1 MAFKILNDEEIS
13 LLTDEQVE
21 CYQKELKIYKQREA
35 FVEKLTKLENAEIK
49 PYKPNL
55 KSIDIIREI
64 EFAPFI
70 SPERQKL
77 SLKPMQKPELPDD
90 LIGKASEKI
99 NVSAVIKSN
108 SLLKEQ
114 ISFNQELF
122 SKADNFKCYEQKQYI
137 LPEFSK
143 PIIPDATF
151 TRLENVLS
159 TPIQIKK
166 PAELK
171 LQSFI
176 VPVKNN
182 VTLSKAAMPEF
193 KAGVFVKPETP
204 KLDFAVNAKPKTVI
218 KPFEKNEFTL
228 KAFPE
233 VQKINVNMPTFQQPE
248 RNKPN
253 ISVNVRSDFKI
264 GAFKMPEIAVADL
277 PQIRKADVKIGSF
290 QPPVQPKLDIKLN
303 TVPDVE
309 VKGFEKPEFESV
321 SIPVI
326 RKPNVSHIEFHAP
339 EKREI
344 KLSAVAKPSINV
356 KPFKKPQDIKTE
368 LPELPK
374 VNINI
379 GSFTKPQ
386 EIKPKLNAQIQ
397 PFKPITNFE
406 KPESSRPELSDIKVC
421 KGFETGTE
429 AQDILSMLNKETA
442 L

>member
-99 NVSAVIKSN
+99 NISEVIKSN
-108 SLLKEQ
+108 AVLKEQ
-114 ISFNQELF
+114 IGFNHKLF
-122 SKADNFKCYEQKQYI
+122 SKANNFKCYEQKQYV
-137 LPEFSK
+137 LHKLSK
-143 PIIPDATF
+143 PVIPDTTF
-151 TRLENVLS
+151 TRLENVLLK
-159 TPIQIKK
+159 PVNIKK
-166 PAELK
+166 TAK
-171 LQSFI
+171 LNLHEFI
-176 VPVKNN
+176 APEKNK
-182 VTLSKAAMPEF
+182 VVLSKAEISKIKIGAFVPPE
-193 KAGVFVKPETP
+193 KP
-204 KLDFAVNAKPKTVI
+204 KLDFAVNAKPEI
-218 KPFEKNEFTL
+218 TL

-233 VQKINVNMPTFQQPE
+233 VQKINVNMSTFQQPE

-264 GAFKMPEIAVADL
+264 GAFKIPEIAVADL
-277 PQIRKADVKIGSF
+277 PQIRKAEVEIGSF

-309 VKGFEKPEFESV
+309 VKGFEKPEFEAV
-321 SIPVI
+321 KLPVI
-326 RKPNVSHIEFHAP
+326 RKPDVSHIEFHAP

-368 LPELPK
+368 LPEFPK

-386 EIKPKLNAQIQ
+386 EIIPKLNAKVKT
-397 PFKPITNFE
+397 FKPITNFK
-406 KPESSRPELSDIKVC
+406 KPELSRPELSDIKVC

>member
-1 MAFKILNDEEIS
+1 MAFKILNEEELS
-13 LLTDEQVE
+13 LLTDEQIA
-21 CYQKELKIYKQREA
+21 CYQKELDIYKQREA

-70 SPERQKL
+70 SPEQKRL
-77 SLKPMQKPELPDD
+77 NMKPMQKPELPDD

-99 NVSAVIKSN
+99 NISEVIKSN
-108 SLLKEQ
+108 AVLKEQ
-114 ISFNQELF
+114 IGFNHKLF
-122 SKADNFKCYEQKQYI
+122 SKANNFKCYEQKQYI

-143 PIIPDATF
+143 PVIPDAAF
-151 TRLENVLS
+151 TKLENVLS
-159 TPIQIKK
+159 NPVQIKK

-176 VPVKNN
+176 APVKNN
-182 VTLSKAAMPEF
+182 VTLSKLAMPEF
-193 KAGVFVKPETP
+193 KAGVFVKPEAP
-204 KLDFAVNAKPKTVI
+204 KLDFAVNAKPETVI
-218 KPFEKNEFTL
+218 KPFKKPEFTL
-228 KAFPE
+228 KAFLK
-233 VQKINVNMPTFQQPE
+233 VQKVNVNMPTFRQPE

-264 GAFKMPEIAVADL
+264 GAFKISEIAVADL
-277 PQIRKADVKIGSF
+277 PQIRKAEVEIGSF

-303 TVPDVE
+303 FVSDVE
-309 VKGFEKPEFESV
+309 VKAFEKPEFEAV
-321 SIPVI
+321 KLPMI
-326 RKPNVSHIEFHAP
+326 RKPDVSRIEFHAP
-339 EKREI
+339 EKRELR
-344 KLSAVAKPSINV
+344 LSAIAKPSINV

-368 LPELPK
+368 LPEFPK

-386 EIKPKLNAQIQ
+386 EIIPKLNAKVKT
-397 PFKPITNFE
+397 FKPITNFK
-406 KPESSRPELSDIKVC
+406 KPELSRPELSDIKVC

-429 AQDILSMLNKETA
+429 AQDILSMLNKETT

>member
-99 NVSAVIKSN
+99 NISEVIKSN
-108 SLLKEQ
+108 AVLKEQ
-114 ISFNQELF
+114 IGFNHKLF
-122 SKADNFKCYEQKQYI
+122 SKANNFKCYEQKQYV
-137 LPEFSK
+137 LHKLSK
-143 PIIPDATF
+143 PVIPDTTF
-151 TRLENVLS
+151 TRLENVLLK
-159 TPIQIKK
+159 PVNIKK
-166 PAELK
+166 TAK
-171 LQSFI
+171 LNLHEFI
-176 VPVKNN
+176 APEKNK
-182 VTLSKAAMPEF
+182 VVLSKAEISKIKIGAFVPPE
-193 KAGVFVKPETP
+193 KP
-204 KLDFAVNAKPKTVI
+204 KLDFAVNAKPETVI
-218 KPFEKNEFTL
+218 KPFEKPEFTL
-228 KAFPE
+228 KAFLE
-233 VQKINVNMPTFQQPE
+233 VQKVNVNMPTFRQPK
-248 RNKPN
+248 RNKPD
-253 ISVNVRSDFKI
+253 ISVNVKSDFKI
-264 GAFKMPEIAVADL
+264 RTFKTPETTVADL
-277 PQIRKADVKIGSF
+277 PQIRKAEVEIGSF

-303 TVPDVE
+303 FVSDVE
-309 VKGFEKPEFESV
+309 VKAFEKPEFEALKL
-321 SIPVI
+321 PMI
-326 RKPNVSHIEFHAP
+326 RKPDVSRIEFHAP
-339 EKREI
+339 EKRDL
-344 KLSAVAKPSINV
+344 KLSAIAKPSINV

-368 LPELPK
+368 LPEFPK

-386 EIKPKLNAQIQ
+386 EIIPKLNAKVKT
-397 PFKPITNFE
+397 FKPITNFK
-406 KPESSRPELSDIKVC
+406 KPELSRPELSDIKVC

>member
-21 CYQKELKIYKQREA
+21 CYQKELKIYKEREA

-70 SPERQKL
+70 SPERERL
-77 SLKPMQKPELPDD
+77 NMKPMQKPELPDD

-99 NVSAVIKSN
+99 NISEVIKSN
-108 SLLKEQ
+108 AVLKEQ
-114 ISFNQELF
+114 ISFNHKLF
-122 SKADNFKCYEQKQYI
+122 SKVNNFKCYEQKQYI

-143 PIIPDATF
+143 PVIPDATF

-176 VPVKNN
+176 APVKNN

-193 KAGVFVKPETP
+193 KTGVIVKPEAP

-218 KPFEKNEFTL
+218 KPFEKTEFTL

-277 PQIRKADVKIGSF
+277 PQIRKADVEIGSF

-326 RKPNVSHIEFHAP
+326 RKPDVSHIEFHAP

-386 EIKPKLNAQIQ
+386 EIKPKLNAQIK
-397 PFKPITNFE
+397 PFKPITNFKKTE
-406 KPESSRPELSDIKVC
+406 LSRPELSDIKVC

>member
-21 CYQKELKIYKQREA
+21 YYQKELKIYKQREA

-143 PIIPDATF
+143 PVIPDATF

-176 VPVKNN
+176 APVKNN

-193 KAGVFVKPETP
+193 KTGVFVKPEAP

-218 KPFEKNEFTL
+218 KPFEKTEFTL

-277 PQIRKADVKIGSF
+277 PQIRKAEVEIGSF

-309 VKGFEKPEFESV
+309 VKGFEKPEFEAV
-321 SIPVI
+321 KLPVI
-326 RKPNVSHIEFHAP
+326 RKPDVSHIEFHAP

-368 LPELPK
+368 LPEFPK

-386 EIKPKLNAQIQ
+386 EIIPKLNAKVKT
-397 PFKPITNFE
+397 FKPITNFK
-406 KPESSRPELSDIKVC
+406 KPELSRPELSDIKVC

>member
-35 FVEKLTKLENAEIK
+35 FVEKLTKLENEEIK

-70 SPERQKL
+70 SPERKRL
-77 SLKPMQKPELPDD
+77 NMKPMQKPELPDD

-99 NVSAVIKSN
+99 NISEVIKSN
-108 SLLKEQ
+108 AVLKEQ
-114 ISFNQELF
+114 IGFNHKLF
-122 SKADNFKCYEQKQYI
+122 SKVNNFKCYEQKQYI

-143 PIIPDATF
+143 PVIPDATF
-151 TRLENVLS
+151 TKLENVLS
-159 TPIQIKK
+159 NPVQIKK

-176 VPVKNN
+176 APVKNN
-182 VTLSKAAMPEF
+182 VTLSKVAMPEF
-193 KAGVFVKPETP
+193 KAGVFVKPEAP
-204 KLDFAVNAKPKTVI
+204 KLDFAVNAKPETVI
-218 KPFEKNEFTL
+218 KPFEKPEFTL
-228 KAFPE
+228 KAFLK
-233 VQKINVNMPTFQQPE
+233 VQKVNVNMPTFRQPE

-253 ISVNVRSDFKI
+253 ISVNVKSDFKI
-264 GAFKMPEIAVADL
+264 GAFKIPEIAVADL
-277 PQIRKADVKIGSF
+277 PQIRKAEVEIGSF

-303 TVPDVE
+303 FVSDVE
-309 VKGFEKPEFESV
+309 VKAFEKPEFEAV
-321 SIPVI
+321 KLPMI
-326 RKPNVSHIEFHAP
+326 RKPDVSRIEFHAP
-339 EKREI
+339 EKREL
-344 KLSAVAKPSINV
+344 KLSAIAKPSINV

-368 LPELPK
+368 LPEFPK

-386 EIKPKLNAQIQ
+386 EIIPKLNAKVKT
-397 PFKPITNFE
+397 FKPITNFK
-406 KPESSRPELSDIKVC
+406 KPELSRPELSDIKVC

-429 AQDILSMLNKETA
+429 AQDILSMLNKETT

>member
-99 NVSAVIKSN
+99 NISEVIKSN
-108 SLLKEQ
+108 AVLKEQ
-114 ISFNQELF
+114 IGFNHKLF
-122 SKADNFKCYEQKQYI
+122 SKANNFKCYEQKQYI

-143 PIIPDATF
+143 PVIPDATF
-151 TRLENVLS
+151 TKLENVHS
-159 TPIQIKK
+159 NPVQIKK

-176 VPVKNN
+176 APVKNN
-182 VTLSKAAMPEF
+182 VTLSKVAMPEF
-193 KAGVFVKPETP
+193 KAGVFVKPEAP
-204 KLDFAVNAKPKTVI
+204 KLDFAVNAKPETVI
-218 KPFEKNEFTL
+218 KPFEKPEFTL

-233 VQKINVNMPTFQQPE
+233 VQKINVNMSTFQQPE

-264 GAFKMPEIAVADL
+264 GAFKIPEIAVADL
-277 PQIRKADVKIGSF
+277 PQIRKADVEIGSF

-309 VKGFEKPEFESV
+309 VKGFEKPEFEAV
-321 SIPVI
+321 KLPVI
-326 RKPNVSHIEFHAP
+326 RKPDVNHIEFHAP

-368 LPELPK
+368 LPEFPK

-386 EIKPKLNAQIQ
+386 EIIPKLNAKVKT
-397 PFKPITNFE
+397 FKPITNFK
-406 KPESSRPELSDIKVC
+406 KPELSRPELSDIKVC

-429 AQDILSMLNKETA
+429 AQDILSMLKKETT

>member
-21 CYQKELKIYKQREA
+21 CYQKELKIYKQRED

-70 SPERQKL
+70 SPERKRL
-77 SLKPMQKPELPDD
+77 NMKPMQKPELPDD

-99 NVSAVIKSN
+99 NISEVIKSN
-108 SLLKEQ
+108 AVLKEQ
-114 ISFNQELF
+114 IGFNHKLF
-122 SKADNFKCYEQKQYI
+122 SKANNFKCYEQKQYI

-143 PIIPDATF
+143 PVIPDATF
-151 TRLENVLS
+151 TKLENVLS
-159 TPIQIKK
+159 NPVQIKK

-176 VPVKNN
+176 APVKNN
-182 VTLSKAAMPEF
+182 VTLSKLAMPEF
-193 KAGVFVKPETP
+193 KAGVFVKPEAP
-204 KLDFAVNAKPKTVI
+204 KLDFAVNAKPETVI
-218 KPFEKNEFTL
+218 KPFEKPEFTL
-228 KAFPE
+228 KAFLK
-233 VQKINVNMPTFQQPE
+233 VQKVNVNMPTFRQPE

-264 GAFKMPEIAVADL
+264 GAFKIPEIAVADL
-277 PQIRKADVKIGSF
+277 PQIRKAEVEIGSF
-290 QPPVQPKLDIKLN
+290 QPPVQPKLDIKLIF
-303 TVPDVE
+303 VSDVE
-309 VKGFEKPEFESV
+309 VKAFEKPEFEAV
-321 SIPVI
+321 KLPMI
-326 RKPNVSHIEFHAP
+326 RKPDVSRIEFHAP
-339 EKREI
+339 EKREL
-344 KLSAVAKPSINV
+344 KLSAIAKPSINV

-368 LPELPK
+368 LPEFPK

-386 EIKPKLNAQIQ
+386 EIKPKLNAQIK
-397 PFKPITNFE
+397 PFKPITNFK
-406 KPESSRPELSDIKVC
+406 KPELSRPELSDIKVC

>member
-21 CYQKELKIYKQREA
+21 CYQKELEIYKQRED

-64 EFAPFI
+64 EFAHFI
-70 SPERQKL
+70 SPERKRL
-77 SLKPMQKPELPDD
+77 NMKPMQKPELPDD

-99 NVSAVIKSN
+99 NISEVIKSN
-108 SLLKEQ
+108 AVLKEQ
-114 ISFNQELF
+114 IGFNHKLF
-122 SKADNFKCYEQKQYI
+122 SKANNFKCYEQKQYI

-143 PIIPDATF
+143 PVIPDATF
-151 TRLENVLS
+151 TKLENVLS
-159 TPIQIKK
+159 NPVQIKK

-176 VPVKNN
+176 APVKNN
-182 VTLSKAAMPEF
+182 VTLSKVAMPEF
-193 KAGVFVKPETP
+193 KAGVFVKPEAP
-204 KLDFAVNAKPKTVI
+204 KLDFAVNAKPETVI
-218 KPFEKNEFTL
+218 KPFEKPEFTL
-228 KAFPE
+228 KAFLE
-233 VQKINVNMPTFQQPE
+233 VQKVNVNMPTFRQLE

-264 GAFKMPEIAVADL
+264 GAFKIPEIAVADL
-277 PQIRKADVKIGSF
+277 PQIRKAEVEIGSF

-303 TVPDVE
+303 FVSDVE
-309 VKGFEKPEFESV
+309 VKAFEKPEFEAV
-321 SIPVI
+321 KLPMI
-326 RKPNVSHIEFHAP
+326 RKPDVSRIEFHAP
-339 EKREI
+339 EKREL
-344 KLSAVAKPSINV
+344 KLSAIAKPSINV

-368 LPELPK
+368 LPEFPK

-386 EIKPKLNAQIQ
+386 EIIPKLNAKVKT
-397 PFKPITNFE
+397 FKPITNFK
-406 KPESSRPELSDIKVC
+406 KPELSRPELSDIKVC

>member
-99 NVSAVIKSN
+99 NISEVIKSN
-108 SLLKEQ
+108 AVLKEQ
-114 ISFNQELF
+114 IGFNHKLF
-122 SKADNFKCYEQKQYI
+122 SKANNFKCYEQKQYI

-143 PIIPDATF
+143 PVIPDATF
-151 TRLENVLS
+151 TKLENVLS
-159 TPIQIKK
+159 NPVQIKK

-176 VPVKNN
+176 APVKNN
-182 VTLSKAAMPEF
+182 VTLSKVAMPEF
-193 KAGVFVKPETP
+193 KAGVFVKPEAP
-204 KLDFAVNAKPKTVI
+204 KLDFAVNAKPETVI
-218 KPFEKNEFTL
+218 KPFEKPEFTL

-233 VQKINVNMPTFQQPE
+233 VQKINVNMSTFQQPE

-264 GAFKMPEIAVADL
+264 GAFKIPEIAVADL
-277 PQIRKADVKIGSF
+277 PQIRKADVEIGSF

-309 VKGFEKPEFESV
+309 VKGFEKPEFEAV
-321 SIPVI
+321 KLPVI
-326 RKPNVSHIEFHAP
+326 RKPDVNHIE
-339 EKREI
+339 
-344 KLSAVAKPSINV
+344 LSAVAKPSINV

-368 LPELPK
+368 LPEFPK

-386 EIKPKLNAQIQ
+386 EIIPKLNAKVKT
-397 PFKPITNFE
+397 FKPITNFK
-406 KPESSRPELSDIKVC
+406 KPELSRPELSDIKAC

-429 AQDILSMLNKETA
+429 AQDILSMLKKETT

>member
-21 CYQKELKIYKQREA
+21 CYQKELEIYKQRED

-64 EFAPFI
+64 EFAHFI
-70 SPERQKL
+70 SPERKRL
-77 SLKPMQKPELPDD
+77 NMKPMQKPELPDD

-99 NVSAVIKSN
+99 NISEVIKSN
-108 SLLKEQ
+108 AVLKEQ
-114 ISFNQELF
+114 IGFNHKLF
-122 SKADNFKCYEQKQYI
+122 SKANNFKCYEQKQYI

-143 PIIPDATF
+143 PVIPDATF
-151 TRLENVLS
+151 TKLENVLS
-159 TPIQIKK
+159 NPVQIKK
-166 PAELK
+166 PAELN
-171 LQSFI
+171 LHEFI
-176 VPVKNN
+176 APKKNK
-182 VTLSKAAMPEF
+182 VVLSKAEISKIKIGAFVPPE
-193 KAGVFVKPETP
+193 KP
-204 KLDFAVNAKPKTVI
+204 KLDFAVNAKPETVI
-218 KPFEKNEFTL
+218 KPFEKTEFTL

-233 VQKINVNMPTFQQPE
+233 VQKINVNMSTFQQPE

-264 GAFKMPEIAVADL
+264 GAFKIPEIAVADL
-277 PQIRKADVKIGSF
+277 PQIRKADVEIGSF

-309 VKGFEKPEFESV
+309 VKGFEKPEFEAV
-321 SIPVI
+321 KLPVI
-326 RKPNVSHIEFHAP
+326 RKPDVSHIEFHAP

-368 LPELPK
+368 LPEFPK

-386 EIKPKLNAQIQ
+386 EIKSKLNAQIK
-397 PFKPITNFE
+397 PFKPITNFK
-406 KPESSRPELSDIKVC
+406 KPELSRPELSDIKVC

>member
-21 CYQKELKIYKQREA
+21 CYQKELKIYKQRED

-70 SPERQKL
+70 SPERKRL
-77 SLKPMQKPELPDD
+77 NMKPMQKPELPDD

-99 NVSAVIKSN
+99 NISEVIKSN
-108 SLLKEQ
+108 AVLKEQ
-114 ISFNQELF
+114 IGFNHKLF
-122 SKADNFKCYEQKQYI
+122 SKANNFKCYEQKQYI

-143 PIIPDATF
+143 PVIPDATF
-151 TRLENVLS
+151 TKLENVLS
-159 TPIQIKK
+159 NPVQIKK

-176 VPVKNN
+176 APVKNN
-182 VTLSKAAMPEF
+182 VTLSKLAMPEF
-193 KAGVFVKPETP
+193 KAGVFVKPEAP
-204 KLDFAVNAKPKTVI
+204 KLDFAVNAKPETVI
-218 KPFEKNEFTL
+218 KPFEKPEFTL
-228 KAFPE
+228 KAFLK
-233 VQKINVNMPTFQQPE
+233 VQKVNVNMPTFRQPE

-264 GAFKMPEIAVADL
+264 GAFKIPEIAVADL
-277 PQIRKADVKIGSF
+277 PQIRKAEVEIGSF
-290 QPPVQPKLDIKLN
+290 QPPVQPKLDIKLIF
-303 TVPDVE
+303 VSDVE
-309 VKGFEKPEFESV
+309 VKAFEKPEFEAV
-321 SIPVI
+321 KLPMI
-326 RKPNVSHIEFHAP
+326 RKPDVSRIEFHAP
-339 EKREI
+339 EKREL
-344 KLSAVAKPSINV
+344 KLSAIAKPSINV

-368 LPELPK
+368 LPEFPK

-386 EIKPKLNAQIQ
+386 EIIPKLNAKVKT
-397 PFKPITNFE
+397 FKPITNFK
-406 KPESSRPELSDIKVC
+406 KPELSRPELSDIKVC

-429 AQDILSMLNKETA
+429 AQDILSMLNKETT

>member
-35 FVEKLTKLENAEIK
+35 FVEKLTKLENEEIK

-70 SPERQKL
+70 SPERKRL
-77 SLKPMQKPELPDD
+77 NMKPMQKPELPDD

-99 NVSAVIKSN
+99 NISEVIKSN
-108 SLLKEQ
+108 AVLKEQ
-114 ISFNQELF
+114 ISFNHKLF
-122 SKADNFKCYEQKQYI
+122 SKVNNFKCYEQKQYI

-143 PIIPDATF
+143 PVIPDATF
-151 TRLENVLS
+151 NKLENVLS
-159 TPIQIKK
+159 NPVQIKK

-176 VPVKNN
+176 APVKNN
-182 VTLSKAAMPEF
+182 VTLSKVAMPEF
-193 KAGVFVKPETP
+193 KAGVFVKPEAP
-204 KLDFAVNAKPKTVI
+204 KLDFAVNAKPETVI
-218 KPFEKNEFTL
+218 KPFEKPEFTL
-228 KAFPE
+228 KAFLK
-233 VQKINVNMPTFQQPE
+233 VQKVNVNMPTFRQPE

-253 ISVNVRSDFKI
+253 ISVNVKSDFKI
-264 GAFKMPEIAVADL
+264 GAFKIPEIAVADL
-277 PQIRKADVKIGSF
+277 PQIRKAEVEIGSF

-303 TVPDVE
+303 FVSDVE
-309 VKGFEKPEFESV
+309 VKAFEKPEFEAV
-321 SIPVI
+321 KLPMI
-326 RKPNVSHIEFHAP
+326 RKPDVSRIEFHAP
-339 EKREI
+339 EKREL
-344 KLSAVAKPSINV
+344 KLSAIAKPSINV

-368 LPELPK
+368 LPEFPK

-386 EIKPKLNAQIQ
+386 EIIPKLNAKVKT
-397 PFKPITNFE
+397 FKPITNFK
-406 KPESSRPELSDIKVC
+406 KPELSRPELSDIKVC

-429 AQDILSMLNKETA
+429 AQDILSMLNKETT

>member
-99 NVSAVIKSN
+99 NISEVIKSN
-108 SLLKEQ
+108 AVLKEQ
-114 ISFNQELF
+114 IGFNHKLF
-122 SKADNFKCYEQKQYI
+122 SKANNFKCYEQKQYV
-137 LPEFSK
+137 LHKLSK
-143 PIIPDATF
+143 PVIPDTTF
-151 TRLENVLS
+151 TRLENVLLK
-159 TPIQIKK
+159 PVNIKK
-166 PAELK
+166 TAK
-171 LQSFI
+171 LNLHEFI
-176 VPVKNN
+176 APEKNK
-182 VTLSKAAMPEF
+182 VVLSKAEISKIKIGAFVPPE
-193 KAGVFVKPETP
+193 KP
-204 KLDFAVNAKPKTVI
+204 KLDFAVNAKPETVI
-218 KPFEKNEFTL
+218 KPFEKTEFTL

-233 VQKINVNMPTFQQPE
+233 VQKINVNMSTFQQPE

-264 GAFKMPEIAVADL
+264 GAFKIPEIAVADL
-277 PQIRKADVKIGSF
+277 PQIRKADVEIGSF

-309 VKGFEKPEFESV
+309 VKGFEKPD
-321 SIPVI
+321 
-326 RKPNVSHIEFHAP
+326 VSHIEFHAP

-368 LPELPK
+368 LPEFPK

-386 EIKPKLNAQIQ
+386 EIIPKLNAKVKT
-397 PFKPITNFE
+397 FKPITNFK
-406 KPESSRPELSDIKVC
+406 KPELSRPELSDIKVC

>member
-99 NVSAVIKSN
+99 NISEVIKSN
-108 SLLKEQ
+108 AVLKEQ
-114 ISFNQELF
+114 IGFNHKLF
-122 SKADNFKCYEQKQYI
+122 SKANNFKCYEQKQYV
-137 LPEFSK
+137 LHKLSK
-143 PIIPDATF
+143 PVIPDTTF
-151 TRLENVLS
+151 TRLENVLLK
-159 TPIQIKK
+159 PVNIKK
-166 PAELK
+166 TAK
-171 LQSFI
+171 LNLHEFI
-176 VPVKNN
+176 APEKNK
-182 VTLSKAAMPEF
+182 V
-193 KAGVFVKPETP
+193 
-204 KLDFAVNAKPKTVI
+204 VNAKPETVI
-218 KPFEKNEFTL
+218 KPFEKPEFTL
-228 KAFPE
+228 KAFLE
-233 VQKINVNMPTFQQPE
+233 VQKVNVNMPTFRQPK
-248 RNKPN
+248 RNKPD
-253 ISVNVRSDFKI
+253 ISVNVKSDFKI
-264 GAFKMPEIAVADL
+264 RTFKTPETTVADL
-277 PQIRKADVKIGSF
+277 PQIRKAEVEIGSF

-303 TVPDVE
+303 FVSDVE
-309 VKGFEKPEFESV
+309 VKAFEKPEFEAV
-321 SIPVI
+321 KLPMI
-326 RKPNVSHIEFHAP
+326 RKPDVSRIEFHAP
-339 EKREI
+339 EKREL
-344 KLSAVAKPSINV
+344 KLSAIAKPSINV

-368 LPELPK
+368 LPEFPK

-386 EIKPKLNAQIQ
+386 EIIPKLNAKVKT
-397 PFKPITNFE
+397 FKPITNF
-406 KPESSRPELSDIKVC
+406 KKPELSRPDLSDRKVC

>member
-1 MAFKILNDEEIS
+1 MACKILNDEEIS

-35 FVEKLTKLENAEIK
+35 FVEKLTKLENEEIK

-70 SPERQKL
+70 SPERKRL
-77 SLKPMQKPELPDD
+77 NMKPMQKPELPDD

-99 NVSAVIKSN
+99 NISEVIKSN
-108 SLLKEQ
+108 AVLKEQ
-114 ISFNQELF
+114 ISFNHKLF
-122 SKADNFKCYEQKQYI
+122 SKVNNFKCYEQKQYI

-143 PIIPDATF
+143 PVIPDATF
-151 TRLENVLS
+151 NKLENVLS
-159 TPIQIKK
+159 NPVQIKK

-176 VPVKNN
+176 APVKNN
-182 VTLSKAAMPEF
+182 VTLSKVAMPEF
-193 KAGVFVKPETP
+193 KAGVFVKPEAP
-204 KLDFAVNAKPKTVI
+204 KLDFAVNAKPETVI
-218 KPFEKNEFTL
+218 KPFEKPEFTL
-228 KAFPE
+228 KAFLK
-233 VQKINVNMPTFQQPE
+233 VQKVNVNMPTFRQPE

-253 ISVNVRSDFKI
+253 ISVNVKSDFKI
-264 GAFKMPEIAVADL
+264 GAFKIPEIAVADL
-277 PQIRKADVKIGSF
+277 PQIRKAEVEIGSF

-303 TVPDVE
+303 FVSDVE
-309 VKGFEKPEFESV
+309 VKAFEKPEFEAV
-321 SIPVI
+321 KLPMI
-326 RKPNVSHIEFHAP
+326 RKPDVSRIEFHAP
-339 EKREI
+339 EKREL
-344 KLSAVAKPSINV
+344 KLSAIAKPSINV

-368 LPELPK
+368 LPEFPK

-386 EIKPKLNAQIQ
+386 EIIPKLNAKVKT
-397 PFKPITNFE
+397 FKPITNFK
-406 KPESSRPELSDIKVC
+406 KPELSRPELSDIKVC

-429 AQDILSMLNKETA
+429 AQDILSMLNKETT

>member
-21 CYQKELKIYKQREA
+21 CYQKELKIYKEREA

-70 SPERQKL
+70 SPERERL
-77 SLKPMQKPELPDD
+77 NMKPMQKPELPDD

-99 NVSAVIKSN
+99 NISEVIKSN
-108 SLLKEQ
+108 AVLKEQ
-114 ISFNQELF
+114 ISFNHKLF
-122 SKADNFKCYEQKQYI
+122 SKVNNFKCYEQKQYI

-143 PIIPDATF
+143 PVIPDATF

-176 VPVKNN
+176 APVKNN

-193 KAGVFVKPETP
+193 KTGVFVKPEAP

-218 KPFEKNEFTL
+218 KPFEKTEFTL

-277 PQIRKADVKIGSF
+277 PQIRKADVEIGSF

-326 RKPNVSHIEFHAP
+326 RKPDVSHIEFHAP

-386 EIKPKLNAQIQ
+386 EIKPKLNAQIK
-397 PFKPITNFE
+397 PFKPITNFKKTE
-406 KPESSRPELSDIKVC
+406 LSRPELSDIKVC

>member
-1 MAFKILNDEEIS
+1 MAFRILNEEELS
-13 LLTDEQVE
+13 LLTDEQAE
-21 CYQKELKIYKQREA
+21 YYQKELEIYKQREA

-99 NVSAVIKSN
+99 NISEVIKSN
-108 SLLKEQ
+108 AVLKEQ
-114 ISFNQELF
+114 ISFNHKLF
-122 SKADNFKCYEQKQYI
+122 SKVNNFKCYEQKQYV
-137 LPEFSK
+137 LHKLSK
-143 PIIPDATF
+143 PVIPDTTF
-151 TRLENVLS
+151 TRLENVLLK
-159 TPIQIKK
+159 PVNIKK
-166 PAELK
+166 TAK
-171 LQSFI
+171 LNLHEFI
-176 VPVKNN
+176 APVKNN

-193 KAGVFVKPETP
+193 KAGVFVKPEAP
-204 KLDFAVNAKPKTVI
+204 KLDFAVNAKPETVI
-218 KPFEKNEFTL
+218 KPFEKTEFTL

-248 RNKPN
+248 RNKPY

-277 PQIRKADVKIGSF
+277 PQIRKADVEIGSF
-290 QPPVQPKLDIKLN
+290 QPPVQPKFDIKLN
-303 TVPDVE
+303 TVPDVK

-326 RKPNVSHIEFHAP
+326 RKPDVSHIEFHAP

-368 LPELPK
+368 LPEFPK

-386 EIKPKLNAQIQ
+386 EIKPKLNAQIK
-397 PFKPITNFE
+397 PFKPITNFKKTE
-406 KPESSRPELSDIKVC
+406 LSRPELSDIKVC

-429 AQDILSMLNKETA
+429 AQDILSMLNKETT

>member
-70 SPERQKL
+70 SPERKRL
-77 SLKPMQKPELPDD
+77 NMKPMQKPELPDD

-99 NVSAVIKSN
+99 NISEGIKSN
-108 SLLKEQ
+108 AVLKEQ
-114 ISFNQELF
+114 IGFNHKLF
-122 SKADNFKCYEQKQYI
+122 SKVNNFKCYEQKQYI

-143 PIIPDATF
+143 PVIPDATF
-151 TRLENVLS
+151 TKLENVLS
-159 TPIQIKK
+159 NPVQIKK

-176 VPVKNN
+176 APVKNN
-182 VTLSKAAMPEF
+182 VTLSKVAMPEF
-193 KAGVFVKPETP
+193 KAGVFVKPEAP
-204 KLDFAVNAKPKTVI
+204 KLDFAVNAKPETVI
-218 KPFEKNEFTL
+218 KPFEKPEFTL
-228 KAFPE
+228 KAFLK
-233 VQKINVNMPTFQQPE
+233 VQKVNVNMPTFRQSE
-248 RNKPN
+248 RNKLD
-253 ISVNVRSDFKI
+253 ISVNVKSDFKI
-264 GAFKMPEIAVADL
+264 RTFKTPETTVTDL
-277 PQIRKADVKIGSF
+277 PQIRKAEVEIGSF

-303 TVPDVE
+303 TVPDVK

-326 RKPNVSHIEFHAP
+326 RKPDVSHIEFHAP

-368 LPELPK
+368 LPEFPK

-386 EIKPKLNAQIQ
+386 EIKPKLNAQIK
-397 PFKPITNFE
+397 PFKPITNFKKTE
-406 KPESSRPELSDIKVC
+406 LSRPELSDIKVC

-429 AQDILSMLNKETA
+429 AQDILSMLNKETT

>member
-99 NVSAVIKSN
+99 NISEVIKSN
-108 SLLKEQ
+108 AVLKEQ
-114 ISFNQELF
+114 IGFNHKLF
-122 SKADNFKCYEQKQYI
+122 SKANNFKCYEQKQYV
-137 LPEFSK
+137 LHKLSK
-143 PIIPDATF
+143 PVIPDTTF
-151 TRLENVLS
+151 TRLENVLLK
-159 TPIQIKK
+159 PVNIKK
-166 PAELK
+166 TAK
-171 LQSFI
+171 LNLHEFI
-176 VPVKNN
+176 APEKNK
-182 VTLSKAAMPEF
+182 VVLSKAEISKIKIGAFVPPE
-193 KAGVFVKPETP
+193 KP
-204 KLDFAVNAKPKTVI
+204 KLDFAVNAKPETVI
-218 KPFEKNEFTL
+218 KPFEKTEFTL

-233 VQKINVNMPTFQQPE
+233 VQKINVNMSTFQQPE

-264 GAFKMPEIAVADL
+264 GAFKIPEIAVADL
-277 PQIRKADVKIGSF
+277 PQIRKADV
-290 QPPVQPKLDIKLN
+290 
-303 TVPDVE
+303 E
-309 VKGFEKPEFESV
+309 VKGFEKPEFEAV
-321 SIPVI
+321 KLPVI
-326 RKPNVSHIEFHAP
+326 RKPDVSHIEFHAP

-368 LPELPK
+368 LPEFPK

-386 EIKPKLNAQIQ
+386 EIKPKLKAQIK
-397 PFKPITNFE
+397 PFKPITNFK
-406 KPESSRPELSDIKVC
+406 KPELSRPELSDIKVC

>member
-35 FVEKLTKLENAEIK
+35 FVEKLTKLENEEIK

-70 SPERQKL
+70 SPERKRL
-77 SLKPMQKPELPDD
+77 NMKPMQKPELPDD

-99 NVSAVIKSN
+99 NISEVIKSN
-108 SLLKEQ
+108 AVLKEQ
-114 ISFNQELF
+114 ISFNHKLF
-122 SKADNFKCYEQKQYI
+122 SKVNNFKCYEQKQYI

-143 PIIPDATF
+143 PVIPDATF
-151 TRLENVLS
+151 NKLENVLS
-159 TPIQIKK
+159 NPVQIKK

-176 VPVKNN
+176 APVKNN
-182 VTLSKAAMPEF
+182 VTLSKVAMPEF
-193 KAGVFVKPETP
+193 KAGVFVKPEAP
-204 KLDFAVNAKPKTVI
+204 KLDFAVNAKPETVI
-218 KPFEKNEFTL
+218 KPFEKPEFTL
-228 KAFPE
+228 KAFLK
-233 VQKINVNMPTFQQPE
+233 VQKVNVNMPTFRQSE
-248 RNKPN
+248 RNKLD
-253 ISVNVRSDFKI
+253 ISVNVKSDFKI
-264 GAFKMPEIAVADL
+264 RTFKTPETTVTDL
-277 PQIRKADVKIGSF
+277 PQIRKAEVEIGSF

-303 TVPDVE
+303 TVPDVK

-326 RKPNVSHIEFHAP
+326 RKPDVSHIEFHAP

-368 LPELPK
+368 LPEFPK

-386 EIKPKLNAQIQ
+386 EIKPKLNAQIK
-397 PFKPITNFE
+397 PFKPITNFKKTE
-406 KPESSRPELSDIKVC
+406 LSRPELSDIKVC

-429 AQDILSMLNKETA
+429 AQDILSMLNKETT

>member
-1 MAFKILNDEEIS
+1 MAFKILNEEELS
-13 LLTDEQVE
+13 LLTDEQIA
-21 CYQKELKIYKQREA
+21 CYQKELDIYKQREA

-70 SPERQKL
+70 SPEQKRL
-77 SLKPMQKPELPDD
+77 NMKPMQKPELPDD

-99 NVSAVIKSN
+99 NISEVIKSN
-108 SLLKEQ
+108 AVLKEQ
-114 ISFNQELF
+114 IGFNHKLF
-122 SKADNFKCYEQKQYI
+122 SKANNFKCYEQNQYI

-143 PIIPDATF
+143 PVIPDATF
-151 TRLENVLS
+151 TKLENVLS
-159 TPIQIKK
+159 NPVQIKK
-166 PAELK
+166 PAK
-171 LQSFI
+171 LNLHEFI
-176 VPVKNN
+176 APEKNK
-182 VTLSKAAMPEF
+182 VVLSKAEISKIKIGAFVPPE
-193 KAGVFVKPETP
+193 KP
-204 KLDFAVNAKPKTVI
+204 KLDFAVNAKPETVI
-218 KPFEKNEFTL
+218 KPFEKTEFTL
-228 KAFPE
+228 KAFLE
-233 VQKINVNMPTFQQPE
+233 VQKINVNMSTFQQPE

-264 GAFKMPEIAVADL
+264 VAFKIPEIAVADL
-277 PQIRKADVKIGSF
+277 PQIRKADVEIGSF

-309 VKGFEKPEFESV
+309 VKGFEKPEFEAV
-321 SIPVI
+321 KLPVI
-326 RKPNVSHIEFHAP
+326 RKPDVSRIEFHAP
-339 EKREI
+339 EKRELR
-344 KLSAVAKPSINV
+344 LSAIAKPSINV

-368 LPELPK
+368 LPEFPK

-386 EIKPKLNAQIQ
+386 EIIPKLNAKVKT
-397 PFKPITNFE
+397 FKPITNFK
-406 KPESSRPELSDIKVC
+406 KPELSRPELSDIKVC

-429 AQDILSMLNKETA
+429 AQDILSMLNKETT